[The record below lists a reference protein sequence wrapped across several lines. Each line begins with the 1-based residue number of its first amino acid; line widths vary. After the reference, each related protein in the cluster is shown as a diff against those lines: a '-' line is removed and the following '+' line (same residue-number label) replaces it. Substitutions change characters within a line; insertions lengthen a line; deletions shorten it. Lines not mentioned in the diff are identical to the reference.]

1 MQKNN
6 QLWKV
11 ILMCLLLQACSTS
24 SQRTAPVE
32 NRTTALLPNTPVP
45 APTAPSSL
53 PSTADPVPAS
63 IPPAI
68 VALLDDAE
76 QIEANGNP
84 EAAAATL
91 ERALKIDPKN
101 ALLWNRL
108 AGVHM
113 RRGDSQQALAM
124 ARKSNALAAGDYSL
138 QMENW
143 FLILAVTT
151 NIGDAQGVAEARNK
165 IEELRRMGA
174 GTSG

>member
-1 MQKNN
+1 
-6 QLWKV
+6 
-11 ILMCLLLQACSTS
+11 
-24 SQRTAPVE
+24 
-32 NRTTALLPNTPVP
+32 
-45 APTAPSSL
+45 
-53 PSTADPVPAS
+53 
-63 IPPAI
+63 
-68 VALLDDAE
+68 
-76 QIEANGNP
+76 
-84 EAAAATL
+84 
-91 ERALKIDPKN
+91 
-101 ALLWNRL
+101 
-108 AGVHM
+108 M